1 MSRPRMSRKG
11 LLAGLTVWGIGGSL
25 VAGAAGPL
33 FAPEPP
39 ETAGEPF
46 SAVAQTESTT
56 LFSDGNRIVRT
67 NTVHYYRD
75 GQGRTRVERAA
86 NMAGPAASGVDNTII
101 TISDPVAG
109 EHVSL
114 IPQMKTAT
122 VFKLPGGNTGTGGHI
137 VAASVM
143 DTTAPFALLGF
154 GMGIGANGLSTESSA
169 ETTTLGQKVV
179 NGVSATGTKVVR
191 VIPVGV
197 LGNEKPIT
205 STLEEWK
212 STELGLPVQ
221 IIEKSSL
228 GGTVT
233 YNLQQVVRAE
243 PDPTLFQLPEG
254 YTRRDIG
261 GPMAVSGTTTSHAIV
276 TSVAKKP

>member
-1 MSRPRMSRKG
+1 MSRPRMSRTG
-11 LLAGLTVWGIGGSL
+11 LIAGLTLWGLGGSL

-33 FAPEPP
+33 FAPEPA
-39 ETAGEPF
+39 ETPGEPF

-75 GQGRTRVERAA
+75 GQGRTRIERTMAA
-86 NMAGPAASGVDNTII
+86 VGPAAETPVI
-101 TISDPVAG
+101 TINDPVAG
-109 EHVSL
+109 EHVNL
-114 IPQMKTAT
+114 LPQVKTAT
-122 VFKLPGGNTGTGGHI
+122 VIKMPNRGGSAHI
-137 VAASVM
+137 AVASMM
-143 DTTAPFALLGF
+143 DVSAPFALLGF
-154 GMGIGANGLSTESSA
+154 GMAIGANGLSTESSA
-169 ETTTLGQKVV
+169 QTTTLGQKVV
-179 NGVSATGTKVVR
+179 NGVNATGTKIVR

-221 IIEKSSL
+221 ITEKSSL
-228 GGTVT
+228 GGSVT

-261 GPMAVSGTTTSHAIV
+261 GPMAGSAVTTSRMINTTT
-276 TSVAKKP
+276 AKKP

>member
-1 MSRPRMSRKG
+1 
-11 LLAGLTVWGIGGSL
+11 L
-25 VAGAAGPL
+25 VALADGPL

-56 LFSDGNRIVRT
+56 LFCDGNRIVRT

-86 NMAGPAASGVDNTII
+86 RVVGPAAADSTVI

-109 EHVSL
+109 ERVNL
-114 IPQMKTAT
+114 IPQMKSAT
-122 VFKLPGGNTGTGGHI
+122 VLRLPSGGRQGHI
-137 VAASVM
+137 AVASMM
-143 DTTAPFALLGF
+143 DTAAPFALLGF

-179 NGVSATGTKVVR
+179 NGVNATGTKVVR

-212 STELGLPVQ
+212 SADLGLPVQ
-221 IIEKSSL
+221 ITEKSSL

-233 YNLQQVVRAE
+233 YNLQQIVRAE

-254 YTRRDIG
+254 YTRHDIG
-261 GPMAVSGTTTSHAIV
+261 GPIAVSGTTTSHAIV
-276 TSVAKKP
+276 TSVARKP